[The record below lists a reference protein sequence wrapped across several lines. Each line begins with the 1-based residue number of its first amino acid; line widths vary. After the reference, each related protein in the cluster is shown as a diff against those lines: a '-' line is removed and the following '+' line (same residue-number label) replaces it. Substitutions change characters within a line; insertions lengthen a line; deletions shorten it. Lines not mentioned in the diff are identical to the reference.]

1 MHISGRTP
9 SPAPTTCCQIA
20 TSQHL
25 PIQKNVFLLLLHAA
39 ARLADKFIKIL
50 VNDRFIISNIKSA
63 NGNIA
68 VTYAQNIAKNQISR
82 QTRGIQI
89 MPSTHAPLFSV

>member
-1 MHISGRTP
+1 MLQYIHQNDAWLHMHISGRTP
-9 SPAPTTCCQIA
+9 SPAPTTCCQVA

-39 ARLADKFIKIL
+39 ARLANKFIKIL

-68 VTYAQNIAKNQISR
+68 VAYEQNIAKKQISR
-82 QTRGIQI
+82 
-89 MPSTHAPLFSV
+89 